1 MKRYLIFM
9 VIILGMIAPTVSA
22 QTVKQKVAVYVTG
35 DVDNS
40 YKKVIGSK
48 LVTAITRS
56 EEYAAV
62 ERTADFLA
70 ELTKE
75 HDYQLSGAVTDKQIA
90 RLGEH
95 FGVRYVL
102 VADLSEIFSSMFI
115 SARMIDVQTAQI
127 TSSTETNG
135 SVNNFDDLSNLS
147 ESIVLGIIGIPT
159 ISSDLIK
166 QINVATFDDLYN
178 CTAPDGYHIATADEI
193 EIIRNNYQIMGKN
206 IVYPIYIDVH
216 GELENLT
223 QVYTV
228 DYYEENKKK
237 YTIEKYRSATKKREY
252 KRYVVAC
259 NIIENAD
266 ISSKVII
273 DYFDDE
279 GFAQAKLRAF
289 DYRVDGSI
297 LYSSETSGL
306 KDMSTPKPI
315 ITSGFVFF
323 VKN

>member
-35 DVDNS
+35 DTDNS

-147 ESIVLGIIGIPT
+147 ESIVLGIIPT

-193 EIIRNNYQIMGKN
+193 EIIRNNYQITGKN
-206 IVYPIYIDVH
+206 MVYPIYTDVH

-223 QVYTV
+223 QVYIMCKREY
-228 DYYEENKKK
+228 DEKK
-237 YTIEKYRSATKKREY
+237 YRGREIYRNTKKREY

-259 NIIENAD
+259 NFIENAD

-273 DYFDDE
+273 DYFDDK
-279 GFAQAKLRAF
+279 GFADAKKEEMNYTEGHYTYDIYAL
-289 DYRVDGSI
+289 
-297 LYSSETSGL
+297 GL
-306 KDMSTPKPI
+306 EDMRTPKPI

>member
-56 EEYAAV
+56 EEYVAV

-75 HDYQLSGAVTDKQIA
+75 HDYQLSGAVTVKQIA
-90 RLGEH
+90 HLGEY
-95 FGVRYVL
+95 FGVHCVL
-102 VADLSEIFSSMFI
+102 VADLSEVFSSIFI
-115 SARMIDVQTAQI
+115 SARMIDVKTAQI
-127 TSSTETNG
+127 TNSSETNG

-193 EIIRNNYQIMGKN
+193 EIIRNNYQITGKN
-206 IVYPIYIDVH
+206 IVYPIYTDVH

-223 QVYTV
+223 QVYTM
-228 DYYEENKKK
+228 YKYEIDEKKDTRREISRFNKH
-237 YTIEKYRSATKKREY
+237 REY

-266 ISSKVII
+266 ISSKLII
-273 DYFDDE
+273 DYFDDK
-279 GFAQAKLRAF
+279 GFANATKEEVYTYGR
-289 DYRVDGSI
+289 YTYE
-297 LYSSETSGL
+297 LYASGL